1 MANDIP
7 DYKTMK
13 KLARRHMED
22 HEPER
27 WKKQDLRLFWYIVP
41 VIFITIGLALMLQIT
56 HDVNVHEYEGTDY
69 VQEYGLDGARI
80 LLLGSAGVLGIG
92 LLLGLML
99 VHEFNKTP
107 FNWVDYYFE
116 KVHQD
121 QDQKG
126 DD

>member
-1 MANDIP
+1 
-7 DYKTMK
+7 
-13 KLARRHMED
+13 
-22 HEPER
+22 
-27 WKKQDLRLFWYIVP
+27 
-41 VIFITIGLALMLQIT
+41 
-56 HDVNVHEYEGTDY
+56 
-69 VQEYGLDGARI
+69 
-80 LLLGSAGVLGIG
+80 
-92 LLLGLML
+92 LML